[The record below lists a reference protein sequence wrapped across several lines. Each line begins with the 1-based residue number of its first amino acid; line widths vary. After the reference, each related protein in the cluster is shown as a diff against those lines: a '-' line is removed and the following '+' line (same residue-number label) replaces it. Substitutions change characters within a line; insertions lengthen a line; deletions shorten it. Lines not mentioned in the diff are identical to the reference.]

1 MPYLKEYQILYHVDE
16 IIENEES
23 TALVLILSK
32 NRFFGDFITVNRI
45 SRTNYHINYSNYH
58 RRARTAKE
66 TARILKFIIYQIDIV
81 RTSGNYN
88 LILSSPTVRNGYF
101 YSDRWTSDKMT
112 NISAPVEVG
121 LLHMFENASNPDN
134 PNEIDIAI
142 SYTQYYR
149 YLSQW
154 FYSVSYFPVTS
165 PITGK
170 TYSTLPEPPVFYND
184 VNKLIGCTLFYSCV
198 SVAWKSGQ
206 GSGDVSLP
214 VYLLEFSDDTA
225 QCFIIFPSD
234 FGDSFISNYSRRYD
248 NISPYFVGYNA
259 MFNSTTGYQV
269 GYDNGYEAG
278 YAIGRDSSYS
288 NGYSAGYAA
297 GSAGAETGNFL
308 TLFTTIAD
316 SQLVLLKGFL
326 DFEFLGFNMLNF
338 FKGLMTVLIAIM
350 VVRLITSGSTSS

>member
-1 MPYLKEYQILYHVDE
+1 MCFCSLSLFACDIEKPQAE
-16 IIENEES
+16 IISKSVRTVDNNEFMPDFSISMPFSWVTSYKDLVNTSISYSSVS
-23 TALVLILSK
+23 TFMTS
-32 NRFFGDFITVNRI
+32 
-45 SRTNYHINYSNYH
+45 
-58 RRARTAKE
+58 
-66 TARILKFIIYQIDIV
+66 IDIV
-81 RTSGNYN
+81 RTSGDYS
-88 LILSSPTVRNGYF
+88 LILMSPTNRNNYF
-101 YSDRWTSDKMT
+101 YSDKYTSDKMT
-112 NISAPVEVG
+112 NISAPVEIG
-121 LLHMFENASNPDN
+121 LLHMFANASNAENAQEVDV
-134 PNEIDIAI
+134 AI

-154 FYSVSYFPVTS
+154 FDNVNYFPVTS

-198 SVAWKSGQ
+198 SVTNTPS
-206 GSGDVSLP
+206 SLGDLSLP
-214 VYLLEFSDDTA
+214 VYLLEFSDETA

-234 FGDSFISNYSRRYD
+234 FGDAVLSNYSRRYD
-248 NISPYFVGYNA
+248 NVSPYFVGYNA

-269 GYDNGYEAG
+269 GYDNGYSAG
-278 YAIGRDSSYS
+278 YAIGRDTSYS